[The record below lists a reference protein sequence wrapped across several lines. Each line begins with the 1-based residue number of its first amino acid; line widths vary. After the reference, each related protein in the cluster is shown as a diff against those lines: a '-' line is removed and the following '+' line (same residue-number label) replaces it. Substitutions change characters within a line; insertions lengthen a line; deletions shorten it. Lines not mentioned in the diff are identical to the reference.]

1 MAAVVVAV
9 RRQEHISEGVDDVM
23 VHLPPKESRLRE
35 GLVNKKIAAGG
46 SGRWEP
52 RHALY
57 TEKMFSLSRPSA
69 NECIHALQFVSP
81 FLLDYHAKSW
91 ALHEGERIYMT
102 LSVLPLPSPYTKC
115 AALVIR
121 LGDGNLPC
129 G

>member
-1 MAAVVVAV
+1 MAAVAVAV

-81 FLLDYHAKSW
+81 FLLVVPCYDLIS
-91 ALHEGERIYMT
+91 ALRRE
-102 LSVLPLPSPYTKC
+102 SSPDC
-115 AALVIR
+115 L
-121 LGDGNLPC
+121 D
-129 G
+129 